1 MTRRIITSGKLD
13 RRSFGENLR
22 KITLRVKINLGEI
35 EFKVLD
41 LEMLP
46 QEQFCR
52 LGSSRILTHSAK
64 DDRFISHHEVISY
77 FETAGSHLRL
87 SAINFESYYGFC

>member
-41 LEMLP
+41 
-46 QEQFCR
+46 R
-52 LGSSRILTHSAK
+52 
-64 DDRFISHHEVISY
+64 EV
-77 FETAGSHLRL
+77 TAGDST
-87 SAINFESYYGFC
+87 